1 MATYSF
7 GPPPPYQSLEL
18 LTKDNPR
25 AIFLYTAPLAVSA
38 RRFGVKKSH
47 DLLNHWAICV
57 GGYCYEMARNVEEL
71 KKDKK
76 APKHHIL
83 VSREADWKI
92 RKERQNRKYEKSPAV
107 GYTAVIFSKEMLE
120 YIANRIWQTSLRS
133 KYVLDENNC
142 QVFGRLFVDM
152 IGDRSTKVNFP
163 PFFDKWVKTVGIT
176 RDSAALIFV
185 AGASVVA
192 AGASLL
198 FTPVDPTGTAAAG
211 FAVSSLTAL
220 RSTTALVTDRYTKE
234 KYIEKAQK
242 ELREELVRDG
252 KIPG

>member
-1 MATYSF
+1 MAVYPHA
-7 GPPPPYQSLEL
+7 PPLPRRPVNAQ
-18 LTKDNPR
+18 TMDDPR
-25 AIFLYTAPLAVSA
+25 AIFLYTAPLSVSA
-38 RRFGVKKSH
+38 KRFGVKKSH

-57 GGYCYEMARNVEEL
+57 GGYCYEMARNIEET

-76 APKHHIL
+76 APKHHIR
-83 VSREADWKI
+83 VSREADWKE
-92 RKERQNRKYEKSPAV
+92 RKDTQQRKHEKSPAV
-107 GYTAVIFSKEMLE
+107 GYTAVVFSRETLE
-120 YIANRIWQTSLRS
+120 YIANRIWQSSLRG
-133 KYVLDENNC
+133 KYVIDEKNC

-152 IGDRSTKVNFP
+152 IGDRNTKVNFP
-163 PFFDKWVKTVGIT
+163 PFFDKWIKTAGIT
-176 RDSAALIFV
+176 RDATALVFV

-220 RSTTALVTDRYTKE
+220 RSTTALVSDRYTKE

-242 ELREELVRDG
+242 DLREELIRDRV
-252 KIPG
+252 IPG